1 MVTLVDVQEADRL
14 MTQILDANRVFVAG
28 VGRSGL
34 VMRSFAMRLMHMGLT
49 VHIVGYET
57 TPAISAGDLLLL
69 GSGSGA
75 SASLLAHG
83 KKASQVGA
91 NLALITTQGDSP
103 LARLADLVLVIPAA
117 TPKADSSNNQRSVQ
131 PMASLFEQSMLLTL
145 DALSMMLMERLE
157 LDDGTTFLRHA
168 NLE

>member
-1 MVTLVDVQEADRL
+1 

-49 VHIVGYET
+49 AHIVGYET

-69 GSGSGA
+69 GSGSGTT
-75 SASLLAHG
+75 ASLLAHG
-83 KKASQVGA
+83 KKARQVGA
-91 NLALITTQGDSP
+91 GLTLITTQGDSP
-103 LARLADLVLVIPAA
+103 LARLVDLVLVIPAP
-117 TPKADSSNNQRSVQ
+117 TPKTDSSNNQRSVQ